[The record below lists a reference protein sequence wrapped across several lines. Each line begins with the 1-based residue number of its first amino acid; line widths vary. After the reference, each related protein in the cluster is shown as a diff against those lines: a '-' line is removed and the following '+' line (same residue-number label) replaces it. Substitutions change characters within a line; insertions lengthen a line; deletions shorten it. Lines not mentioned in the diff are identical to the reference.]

1 MSIFCSEVIGKI
13 DIYSEKLK
21 FKFLNMANSYQEI
34 EKKWQKKWSN
44 NNIYTAF
51 DCYPNREKSYILVE
65 FPFPSGASLHVGH
78 CFRYTVPDIYSRFL
92 RMSGKNVM
100 FPIGWDAFGLPT
112 EEFARKTGKNPKE
125 VTKENIQ
132 NLKTDLQKMG
142 YSFDWGREI
151 STTNEDYY
159 KWTQWIF
166 AEFYKAG
173 LGKQSEIEL
182 WWCPEMGTV
191 LANEEIEEDSEGNK
205 VSERGGHPVFKK
217 VMRQWI
223 LKMPEY
229 AEDLL
234 SGLEQTDFPEFVKDM
249 QKNWIGK
256 SQGLEIEWEIS

>member
-1 MSIFCSEVIGKI
+1 MS
-13 DIYSEKLK
+13 
-21 FKFLNMANSYQEI
+21 NSYNFIQE
-34 EKKWQKKWSN
+34 KWQDVWYKNSLYQALDGDSVK
-44 NNIYTAF
+44 
-51 DCYPNREKSYILVE
+51 EKIYILTE

-100 FPIGWDAFGLPT
+100 FPMGWDAFGLPT

-132 NLKTDLQKMG
+132 NLKNDLQKMG
-142 YSFDWGREI
+142 YGFDWKREF
-151 STTNEDYY
+151 STTEESYY

-173 LGKQSEIEL
+173 LAQQAEIEL

-205 VSERGGHPVFKK
+205 ISERGGHPVFKK
-217 VMRQWI
+217 TMRQWI

-234 SGLEQTDFPEFVKDM
+234 NGLEQTEYPKFVKDM

-256 SQGLEIEWEIS
+256 SEGLEIDWEVV